1 MATDPTPG
9 ELNIKLDNLLDRT
22 KDVQDNMVRKD
33 VLSVWQ
39 DDIRGQIGAVKQETT
54 NVEARLGNRVGKL
67 ETAFADAEKDIKQAG
82 RARVNMWIVAGLGV
96 IATGLI
102 NLFWPSP

>member
-1 MATDPTPG
+1 MADDPTPG

-22 KDVQDNMVRKD
+22 KDVQENMVRKD

-39 DDIRGQIGAVKQETT
+39 DDIRGQIGSVKQETA
-54 NVEARLGNRVGKL
+54 NVETRLGTRLGKL
-67 ETAFADAEKDIKQAG
+67 ESAFADAEKDIKTAG
-82 RARVNMWIVAGLGV
+82 RARVNMWIVAGLGIV
-96 IATGLI
+96 ATGLI